1 MIAYQLSYDFDNY
14 KRTEFQEVSSDYDYI
29 KEKFELLVTETALM
43 EWKHIDAVAIG
54 RVVAVFDEDGEVLEV
69 TDYVETIEEHIFNP
83 LKYETFK
90 EYFDEFRSSFD
101 GGSGHPEYFYVN
113 FYLEHIHGKWHLFTE
128 EEKREWVADWIEAL
142 DADELEGR
150 TFEEILGDDN
160 YDFLGEDIAEYVVDS
175 EEPKFA
181 ELKEKFTHLL
191 FLEMS
196 KDQPLSLR

>member
-1 MIAYQLSYDFDNY
+1 MIAYQLSYDFDDY
-14 KRTEFQEVSSDYDYI
+14 KRTEFQEVSSDFDYI
-29 KEKFELLVTETALM
+29 KEKFELLVFETTLM
-43 EWKHIDAVAIG
+43 EWNHIDAVAIG
-54 RVVAVFDEDGEVLEV
+54 RVNAVFDEDGDVLES
-69 TDYVETIEEHIFNP
+69 DYVETIEEHIFNR

-101 GGSGHPEYFYVN
+101 GSGGHPEAFYVD
-113 FYLEHIHGKWHLFTE
+113 FYFEHIHGKWHLFTE
-128 EEKREWVADWIEAL
+128 EDKQEWVEEWIEAL
-142 DADELEGR
+142 GDDELNGR
-150 TFEEILGDDN
+150 TFEEILSDDN
-160 YDFLGEDIAEYVVDS
+160 YFHLGEDIAEYVVDS